1 MQNVLGY
8 SPIQAGA
15 AYLPV
20 TVGIGISAAVVTP
33 SSSRARERDRS
44 SSADHSSPQRR
55 CTTSRASPSDGSY
68 FADVLPGLLVMS
80 LGLGS
85 VLVAVTT
92 AANAGVPADQ
102 AGLAAGL
109 LNTSQQLGSAL
120 GLAIFS
126 AIATA
131 RTQSLLTRRSRAAGS
146 PDRRLPAGPARLRD
160 LPARRRTHRH
170 TRHQHPLRKPSSP
183 APESPPVP
191 DAA

>member
-20 TVGIGISAAVVTP
+20 TVGIGISATVSAKLF
-33 SSSRARERDRS
+33 ARTGTRPFIIAGS
-44 SSADHSSPQRR
+44 LVAARR
-55 CTTSRASPSDGSY
+55 VLPLGHPRPRLLLRRRASRP
-68 FADVLPGLLVMS
+68 ARPVPRPGL
-80 LGLGS
+80 GPRRGDDP
-85 VLVAVTT
+85 
-92 AANAGVPADQ
+92 ANAGIPADQ

-109 LNTSQQLGSAL
+109 LSTSQQLGSAL

-131 RTQSLLTRRSRAAGS
+131 RTQSLLSAGAAPPEALTAGFQRALLACAIFLLAAALIATRATN
-146 PDRRLPAGPARLRD
+146 
-160 LPARRRTHRH
+160 THSE
-170 TRHQHPLRKPSSP
+170 KPSSP
-183 APESPPVP
+183 APESRPVP